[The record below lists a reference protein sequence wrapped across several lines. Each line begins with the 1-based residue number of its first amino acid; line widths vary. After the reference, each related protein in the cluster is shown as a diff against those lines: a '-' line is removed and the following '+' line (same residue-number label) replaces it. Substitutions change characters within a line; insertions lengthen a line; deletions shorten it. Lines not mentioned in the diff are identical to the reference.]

1 MIITRKGFK
10 TALVTDVLDWV
21 RISGLPPSKRSM
33 RRKEIP
39 TRLKINVTNR
49 RALELGAL
57 EYLRRPL
64 DVLETLIRKNAHLTV
79 VT

>member
-1 MIITRKGFK
+1 
-10 TALVTDVLDWV
+10 
-21 RISGLPPSKRSM
+21 M
-33 RRKEIP
+33 RRKKIP
-39 TRLKINVTNR
+39 PHLKINVTNR

>member
-1 MIITRKGFK
+1 
-10 TALVTDVLDWV
+10 
-21 RISGLPPSKRSM
+21 M

-39 TRLKINVTNR
+39 PLLKINVTNR

-64 DVLETLIRKNAHLTV
+64 DVLESLIRKNGSTQV
-79 VT
+79 SNKP

>member
-1 MIITRKGFK
+1 
-10 TALVTDVLDWV
+10 
-21 RISGLPPSKRSM
+21 M

-39 TRLKINVTNR
+39 PRLKINVTNR

-64 DVLETLIRKNAHLTV
+64 DVLETRTPHRNDLIGHIAR
-79 VT
+79 

>member
-1 MIITRKGFK
+1 
-10 TALVTDVLDWV
+10 
-21 RISGLPPSKRSM
+21 M

-39 TRLKINVTNR
+39 PRLKINVTSR

-64 DVLETLIRKNAHLTV
+64 DVLESLIRKNGSTQVSNNLSELEPPVSPTLFSIVAN
-79 VT
+79 

>member
-1 MIITRKGFK
+1 
-10 TALVTDVLDWV
+10 
-21 RISGLPPSKRSM
+21 M

-39 TRLKINVTNR
+39 PRLKINVTNR

-64 DVLETLIRKNAHLTV
+64 DVLETLIRKNGSTQVSNNLSELEPPVSPTLFSIVAT
-79 VT
+79 